1 MSDKVALVIGG
12 GSGMGAAAAR
22 ALAGDGY
29 AVAILSPSGKG
40 EALAHELRGL
50 GFTGSNRSP
59 DDLKRF
65 VDLTMQRF
73 GRIDA
78 VVNSAGHGPKG
89 PILAISDEDWTAG
102 MEFYLLN
109 VIRATR
115 LVAPAF
121 FVRASHIRARSMY
134 T

>member
-1 MSDKVALVIGG
+1 MTDKVALVFGG

-29 AVAILSPSGKG
+29 SIAILSPSGKG
-40 EALAHELRGL
+40 EALASELGGL
-50 GFTGSNRSP
+50 GFTGSNRNV

-65 VDLTMQRF
+65 VDMAMQRF

-89 PILAISDEDWTAG
+89 RSLRS
-102 MEFYLLN
+102 
-109 VIRATR
+109 ATR
-115 LVAPAF
+115 TGSPAWSSTSSTSSAP
-121 FVRASHIRARSMY
+121 RASSRR
-134 T
+134 